1 MHRDYK
7 SDRHAALS
15 DSWPAEPI
23 PSYRIRPAPIPTRP
37 SWVRKVLAAAALVAV
52 FAALGVL
59 FAWRG

>member
-23 PSYRIRPAPIPTRP
+23 PSYRIRPAIPTRP
-37 SWVRKVLAAAALVAV
+37 SRGRKFLAAAALVAV
-52 FAALGVL
+52 FAAIGVL